1 MRRRDP
7 ASLVQQGIWRTER
20 LCAARSA
27 HHVPLAIRLGGDLDV
42 RALVDA
48 CEAVVAR
55 HAVLGAAFH
64 EHGGVPWLGA
74 ATVRPHVA
82 HVDLSTAPA
91 HRVGPQLADLVRR
104 ETMRPFDVS
113 RGPLARFTLC
123 RVTRGRHVLVVV
135 AHRLVSDWASEEVLV
150 RDLTCL
156 YGAFSDG
163 SPGSLPPLPPFR
175 DQVADEQERAA
186 AAREAAAELWA
197 GRWREPEAVVLPGLL
212 RPVIGA
218 EPGGCVGVA
227 LDAELGDALDRAARD
242 LGATRFELLLAGL
255 QSLLHRCGNAEA
267 VVATGLSTRTAVT
280 RECIGP
286 FTNELPVGLCRPG
299 GTAFAELVAGVRA
312 ELRAAQ
318 AVREI
323 PLASAVPAL
332 GPRVA
337 AAPVSLGYRRRS
349 GDAGFRGVDTEVEWT
364 IATGTARN
372 ALHLELVDGPGSV
385 GGNLVYAPGAMDREA
400 AAGLAARFTAVLR
413 DAVADVEL
421 PAVPAG

>member
-27 HHVPLAIRLGGDLDV
+27 HHVPLAIRLAGDLDV

-64 EHGGVPWLGA
+64 EHDGVSWLGA

-91 HRVGPQLADLVRR
+91 HRVGLQLADLVRR
-104 ETMRPFDVS
+104 EAMRPFDVS

-123 RVTRGRHVLVVV
+123 RVARGRHVLVVV
-135 AHRLVSDWASEEVLV
+135 AHRLVFDWASQEVLV

-186 AAREAAAELWA
+186 AREAAAELWA
-197 GRWREPEAVVLPGLL
+197 GRWREPDAVVLPGLL

-218 EPGGCVGVA
+218 EAGGCVRVA
-227 LDAELGDALDRAARD
+227 LDADLDDALDRAARV

-255 QSLLHRCGNAEA
+255 QSLVHLCGNADV
-267 VVATGLSTRTAVT
+267 VVAAGLSTRTAIT

-286 FTNELPVGLCRPG
+286 FTNELPVGLCRPS

-312 ELRAAQ
+312 ELRAAH
-318 AVREI
+318 AVREV

-337 AAPVSLGYRRRS
+337 AAPVSLSYRRRS
-349 GDAGFRGVDTEVEWT
+349 GDPGFHGVDTEVEWT

-400 AAGLAARFTAVLR
+400 AAALAARYSAVLR
-413 DAVADVEL
+413 DAVADVEA
-421 PAVPAG
+421 PAVPAR